1 MDSKAGRIVE
11 HYRCN
16 SIEWDPSGR
25 IVATAVMQPLEGA
38 FFKYQMDNGF
48 KLWTFQG
55 KQYHETSY
63 ENFYQ
68 FTWRPRPSSL
78 LDAAQRKAV
87 VKNLRKYERKF
98 AHEDKQKDLARIREA
113 TVEKRATRKALRD
126 LMKLRAANYAAGA
139 AARMRMRNGVDAD
152 ADDLYVI
159 STRTIESVVRT
170 KEEVVN

>member
-1 MDSKAGRIVE
+1 MAGTGDAFNGILEFYDVDSKAGRIVE

-98 AHEDKQKDLARIREA
+98 AHEDKQRTSLTSQAAVKGRRARPCGI
-113 TVEKRATRKALRD
+113 
-126 LMKLRAANYAAGA
+126 
-139 AARMRMRNGVDAD
+139 
-152 ADDLYVI
+152 
-159 STRTIESVVRT
+159 
-170 KEEVVN
+170 